1 MPTDATSLADYLDDV
16 YESALAL
23 GGLWLLWSHVL
34 SPKARA
40 RGRTVRLAAW
50 PVTVGDFFLF
60 IGLAIWGG
68 LAFST
73 GGSLV
78 ADHLVLSNDAKLI
91 VVGAAFQL
99 GLLAGVAIFLLRFDR
114 RAGAPEAP
122 PVNPWATGAATF
134 LIAFPWILLTAFVWY
149 NLLDLF
155 GYEVAPQP
163 MVDLMGRSGP
173 LWQRI
178 TTVVFA
184 VVIAPITEELVFRA
198 GIFRYLRT
206 RLPRWAALLIPA
218 IIFAAVHAD
227 LPSFAPLLVL
237 GLVFSLAYERTG
249 NIRTTMVAH
258 ALFNLNTTVL
268 VLAGLNG

>member
-1 MPTDATSLADYLDDV
+1 MPPDASHLADHIDDI

-23 GGLWLLWSHVL
+23 GGLWMLWRLIL
-34 SPKARA
+34 SPKAKA
-40 RGRTVRLAAW
+40 AGRTVRLAAW
-50 PVTVGDFFLF
+50 PVGVGDFFLF
-60 IGLAIWGG
+60 LGLVIWGG
-68 LAFST
+68 LALSAV
-73 GGSLV
+73 GNVVVKPLALSDDGRII
-78 ADHLVLSNDAKLI
+78 VL
-91 VVGAAFQL
+91 GATFQL
-99 GLLAGVAIFLLRFDR
+99 GLLAGVGVFFLRFDC
-114 RAGAPEAP
+114 GVDPPAP
-122 PVNPWATGAATF
+122 PPANPWRTGAATF
-134 LIAFPWILLTAFVWY
+134 LMAFPLILLTAFVWY
-149 NLLDLF
+149 NLLDWCGF
-155 GYEVAPQP
+155 PVEPQP

-178 TTVVFA
+178 ITIVFA
-184 VVIAPITEELVFRA
+184 VVIAPVTEELVFRA

-206 RLPRWAALLIPA
+206 RLPRWAGLLVPA
-218 IIFAAVHAD
+218 TVFAAVHAD